1 MAVGTVVPGVMLY
14 RARKWRASR
23 YAFPFSVGLMA
34 CGSDE
39 LLGEARHE
47 LLEDVHHR
55 LERRD
60 GDELVD
66 PVEREAAG

>member
-1 MAVGTVVPGVMLY
+1 MAVGTVVSGVVLY
-14 RARKWRASR
+14 RAREWRASR

-47 LLEDVHHR
+47 LLEDIDHR

-66 PVEREAAG
+66 PMERVTAG